1 MGRGVHVGGPVLL
14 LAVLAVAGAL
24 LTGSSSD
31 VVGDSPA
38 DAVVAGDGTVFL
50 LIKDRGAVVKAT
62 AAAATVDARAPLEGA
77 GDDLVLVQHGEGALV
92 HNRDTG
98 TIQAVSPS
106 GTDIR
111 DGARVAADSE
121 VMAGGGQA
129 YVIEPD
135 GAIGLLS
142 EDGREV
148 TDELTLSSELTGAVV
163 DDDGTLWVVDL
174 GSGELVEV
182 DDGELLSRT
191 LLNSQDPG
199 LTVGLTGNAPFVVD
213 SERAKLIDEWG
224 FPHPL
229 PVDPGAR
236 LLPALLAD
244 SGSVAWVASPT
255 TGTLFGV
262 DLADGSVL
270 PPVDLGDPDDHLG
283 RPLVVDG
290 TVYVTNLSRGV
301 AVLVDAAVGGVPRDE
316 VSIMPGGGRF
326 VLRASD
332 GYVVFD
338 DEGGPRAGVIS
349 PDGDVALLDK
359 NAEDVDTPPT
369 TTTSTTSTTSTTFD
383 HLDHLDHLDPGL
395 VVLLDA
401 LLGRHLVR

>member
-31 VVGDSPA
+31 VGDDSQA

-62 AAAATVDARAPLEGA
+62 AAAATVDAEAPLEGA

-121 VMAGGGQA
+121 VMSGGGQA

-148 TDELTLSSELTGAVV
+148 TDQLTLSSELTGAVV
-163 DDDGTLWVVDL
+163 DDDGTLW
-174 GSGELVEV
+174 
-182 DDGELLSRT
+182 SR
-191 LLNSQDPG
+191 
-199 LTVGLTGNAPFVVD
+199 
-213 SERAKLIDEWG
+213 
-224 FPHPL
+224 
-229 PVDPGAR
+229 
-236 LLPALLAD
+236 
-244 SGSVAWVASPT
+244 
-255 TGTLFGV
+255 
-262 DLADGSVL
+262 
-270 PPVDLGDPDDHLG
+270 
-283 RPLVVDG
+283 
-290 TVYVTNLSRGV
+290 
-301 AVLVDAAVGGVPRDE
+301 PRQ
-316 VSIMPGGGRF
+316 R
-326 VLRASD
+326 
-332 GYVVFD
+332 
-338 DEGGPRAGVIS
+338 
-349 PDGDVALLDK
+349 
-359 NAEDVDTPPT
+359 
-369 TTTSTTSTTSTTFD
+369 
-383 HLDHLDHLDPGL
+383 
-395 VVLLDA
+395 
-401 LLGRHLVR
+401 